1 MKKQIGIWIDYK
13 EAIIITLNG
22 KNNNVITLPSK
33 VEDFHLKG
41 GARSKT
47 PYGPMDVT
55 SEKKHLERRKNQT
68 EKYYSK
74 IMELVKDVDEIFIM
88 GPAEAKI
95 GLRKKM
101 AKTNSFSPSIK
112 GFETMDSVSENQKI
126 ARTRDFFGKKLG
138 SINGLI

>member
-1 MKKQIGIWIDYK
+1 MKKQIGIWLDFR
-13 EAIIITLNG
+13 EVHIITLEG
-22 KNNNVITLPSK
+22 EKNEVEIILSEI
-33 VEDFHLKG
+33 EDFNIKG

-55 SEKKHLERRKNQT
+55 SEKKYLERNKNQA

-74 IMELVKDVDEIFIM
+74 IMEYVKDAREIFIM

-101 AKTNSFSPSIK
+101 VETTTFKPFIK
-112 GFETMDSVSENQKI
+112 GFDTADSISKNQKV
-126 ARTRDFFGKKLG
+126 ARTREFFKDDAK
-138 SINGLI
+138 IK